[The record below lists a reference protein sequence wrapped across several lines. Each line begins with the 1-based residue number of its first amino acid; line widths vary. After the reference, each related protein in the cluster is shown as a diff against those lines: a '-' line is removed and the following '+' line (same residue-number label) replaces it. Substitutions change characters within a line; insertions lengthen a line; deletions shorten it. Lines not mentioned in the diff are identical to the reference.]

1 MKGIIGPRPAFGDQI
16 QAAVFFG
23 LGKLSAGHVVGAVG
37 NPRRHRV
44 EKIDE
49 HLRIRG
55 NIPGKDTLEGVAEKN
70 MNNHEEII
78 PEEPRP
84 RQEAPASGPRQFD
97 DIEHVLRPGEGDI
110 EQFRVIP

>member
-1 MKGIIGPRPAFGDQI
+1 
-16 QAAVFFG
+16 
-23 LGKLSAGHVVGAVG
+23 
-37 NPRRHRV
+37 
-44 EKIDE
+44 
-49 HLRIRG
+49 
-55 NIPGKDTLEGVAEKN
+55 